1 MTPKEAQAEIDRK
14 KNWQIQNCKNLCIE
28 KKLDY
33 DMILK
38 MVNVLSC
45 IVPADQC
52 GACFGTIFDILDLFP
67 KPMIVTPFPKGP
79 QPQRPS
85 LYLTEE
91 QEEAMDKLVEDLKSG
106 KLVIRE
112 S

>member
-14 KNWQIQNCKNLCIE
+14 KNWQIQNCKNLCID

-33 DMILK
+33 DMVLK

-45 IVPADQC
+45 IVPAEQC
-52 GACFGTIFDILDLFP
+52 SACFRVVFEILDLLP
-67 KPMIVTPFPKGP
+67 KPMIVTPFPIGP
-79 QPQRPS
+79 KLPPS

-91 QEEAMDKLVEDLKSG
+91 QEEVMDKLVEDLKSG
-106 KLVIRE
+106 KLIIRE
-112 S
+112 K